1 MEQEKSYFF
10 GKMAAYPLLWF
21 KSGYLFLLN
30 CNGFSDVLMVP
41 LIALDRVLSS
51 LSE

>member
-30 CNGFSDVLMVP
+30 CNGFSEP